1 MPTYSLLVLIPHEKF
16 TDMPVKGPEN
26 YFGLIAI
33 MIVQAIWLSL
43 FILPSVLERA
53 KKLCALQKA
62 LLKCFSLTHTIG
74 NHVKNGYALP

>member
-16 TDMPVKGPEN
+16 MDMPVKGPEN

-43 FILPSVLERA
+43 FILPSVLEREKNFVHF
-53 KKLCALQKA
+53 KKH
-62 LLKCFSLTHTIG
+62 F
-74 NHVKNGYALP
+74 